1 MKHIVLLISVF
12 LLTACAGTVPVQRN
26 FPEVPIELM
35 SACPSLKTVEGTD
48 KLSKVI
54 DVVTDNYALYHECR
68 TKVDVWIDWYKT
80 QKQIFD
86 EVK

>member
-1 MKHIVLLISVF
+1 MKKLILILSTV
-12 LLTACAGTVPVQRN
+12 LLTACGTVPVQRT
-26 FPEVPIELM
+26 FPEVPAELLTT
-35 SACPSLKTVEGTD
+35 CHSLKTVEGTD

-54 DVVTDNYALYHECR
+54 EVVADNYAQYHECSV
-68 TKVDVWIDWYKT
+68 KVDAWIDWYKT